1 MDKNE
6 LPYFTVGENG
16 YGGAQGWF
24 TDKWMNIGGCAA
36 VTACDSSIYFDLYRG
51 TRLYPKDMN
60 NITREDYID
69 FGMEMKPYLKPRF
82 TGIDTLKIYINGV
95 KDFLFDKG
103 EDRLYLAPFDGTE
116 PYRSARSLV
125 KTQIDEGFPIP
136 TLTLRHSAPAMA
148 DYVWHWYL
156 ITGYRYENG
165 VDLVK
170 VVTYGTWRWLA
181 FDMLWSTG
189 YSRKGGMVI
198 WVEK

>member
-69 FGMEMKPYLKPRF
+69 FGRYISTVSRISFL
-82 TGIDTLKIYINGV
+82 TGEKTSFIWPPLTGRSRTGQRGV
-95 KDFLFDKG
+95 
-103 EDRLYLAPFDGTE
+103 
-116 PYRSARSLV
+116 
-125 KTQIDEGFPIP
+125 
-136 TLTLRHSAPAMA
+136 
-148 DYVWHWYL
+148 W
-156 ITGYRYENG
+156 
-165 VDLVK
+165 
-170 VVTYGTWRWLA
+170 
-181 FDMLWSTG
+181 
-189 YSRKGGMVI
+189 
-198 WVEK
+198 